1 MMIPMN
7 SFKERLVR
15 CSEINE
21 AANKNLGLYEK
32 SSNPILSEIK
42 ERVPFLTMDNEG
54 VCLVSNGQGGAIVIH
69 SITNLG
75 GNFARP
81 EDKMVC
87 LQGLA
92 NTATPLVMDIPSLL
106 QPTSYE

>member
-1 MMIPMN
+1 MILLAN

-15 CSEINE
+15 FSELNK
-21 AANKNLGLYEK
+21 AANKNLELNEK

-42 ERVPFLTMDNEG
+42 ERVHFLTMDNEG
-54 VCLVSNGQGGAIVIH
+54 VCLVSNGQGGVIVIH

-87 LQGLA
+87 LHMVSQTQQL
-92 NTATPLVMDIPSLL
+92 P
-106 QPTSYE
+106 